1 MNKIFTFF
9 LLFVPYFIFAQST
22 KVVLIEEGSNAS
34 CNPCAAYNPAF
45 HALTTPY
52 ENAGEVVVL
61 KYQWY
66 FPGYDPMH
74 EHNPT
79 EVNARF
85 QTYYGQNGVPTG
97 FLDGND
103 YVGNISNFNATMINN
118 AVAGTS
124 PFDIIIDAQMSAD
137 FSTINVTVDVEC
149 TQAIANNANMKLRI
163 AVIEK
168 EINFDTAPGSNGE
181 KVFYNIMKKFLPGT
195 SGLALANTFTLG
207 ETVSFSESW
216 VHANVYELSELA
228 VVAFIQDD
236 DNKEVLQAAK
246 ADVQFTVSDQD
257 ALAALESKAVSA
269 EYVDAAVCD
278 YKITPTVKIRN
289 NGNNDLTSCVIEYKV
304 NNGSV
309 RTFNWT
315 GSIATLGSE
324 VVSLPEIPFFHA
336 NPNNTLYV
344 EVKNPNGQVD
354 PDLSDNSVEI
364 DFEQAP
370 NSSANLEFYFSHD
383 QYGSEI
389 TWQLK
394 NSAGTTL
401 YSGGPYPDA
410 VGNFTENFVLN
421 TNDCYELIVNDSY
434 GDGQIGSAT
443 GARLTDSGNNTVL
456 LNNLAD
462 YGSIF
467 KFAFGVNADQSSLVP
482 DSTDVF
488 SSIVDYNVLS
498 SLNIY
503 PNPAKD
509 FVTIQLTSVSSN
521 ALSVELVDVMGRLI
535 AAEEMTSSMVRFNTS
550 DIATGIYFVN
560 IKEKGKVV
568 GVSTVVVQ

>member
-1 MNKIFTFF
+1 MNKIFTF
-9 LLFVPYFIFAQST
+9 LMLFAPVFIFAQST
-22 KVVLIEEGSNAS
+22 KIVLIEEGSNAS
-34 CNPCAAYNPAF
+34 CAPCAAANPAF

-52 ENAGEVVVL
+52 EDAGEVVVL
-61 KYQWY
+61 KYQWF
-66 FPGYDPMH
+66 FPGFDPMH

-85 QTYYGQNGVPTG
+85 QAYYGQNGVPTG

-103 YVGNISNFNATMINN
+103 YVGHIANFTSNMINT

-124 PFDIIIDAQMSAD
+124 PFDITIDAQMSED
-137 FSTINVTVDVEC
+137 FTTINVTVDVEC
-149 TQAIANNANMKLRI
+149 TEAIANNSNMKLRI
-163 AVIEK
+163 AVVEK

-195 SGLALANTFTLG
+195 SGLSLANSFTLG
-207 ETVSFSESW
+207 ETISFTESW
-216 VHANVYELSELA
+216 EHANVYDLSQLA

-236 DNKEVLQAAK
+236 DNKEVLQAGK
-246 ADVQFTVSDQD
+246 ANVQFTVSDQD

-269 EYVDAAVCD
+269 EYVDAAVCE
-278 YKITPTVKIRN
+278 YNITPTVKIRN

-315 GSIATLGSE
+315 GSIATLGAE
-324 VVSLPEIPFFHA
+324 VVTLPEIPFFHA

-344 EVKNPNGQVD
+344 DVKSPNGQAD

-364 DFEQAP
+364 DFDQAP
-370 NSSANLEFYFSHD
+370 NSSSNLEFFFSYD
-383 QYGSEI
+383 NYGSEI

-394 NSAGTTL
+394 NSAGSTL

-410 VGNFTENFVLN
+410 AGTFTENFVLN
-421 TNDCYELIVNDSY
+421 NNDCYELIVNDSY

-467 KFAFGVNADQSSLVP
+467 KFAFGVNADQSSVVP
-482 DSTDVF
+482 DSSEVF
-488 SSIVDYNVLS
+488 TSIVDYNVLS

-509 FVTIQLTSVSSN
+509 FVTIQLTNISSN
-521 ALSVELVDVMGRLI
+521 ALRVELVDVMGRLVD
-535 AAEEMTSSMVRFNTS
+535 AADMNSSMVRFNTS
-550 DIATGIYFVN
+550 GIATGMYFVN
-560 IKEKGKVV
+560 IKENGKVV